1 MIGKGVEL
9 NDKAIQT
16 ELMMET
22 SGHGALKENMFLDD
36 GAYMAV
42 KIIIEMVRRRTEGTG
57 SIGDI
62 IKDLKEP
69 LEAMEFRIRVEV
81 LLSTISIS
89 GLKI

>member
-9 NDKAIQT
+9 NNQAIQT

-42 KIIIEMVRRRTEGTG
+42 KIVIEMVRRHIEGAG

-69 LEAMEFRIRVEV
+69 LEAKEFRIRVEV
-81 LLSTISIS
+81 MQPAC
-89 GLKI
+89 